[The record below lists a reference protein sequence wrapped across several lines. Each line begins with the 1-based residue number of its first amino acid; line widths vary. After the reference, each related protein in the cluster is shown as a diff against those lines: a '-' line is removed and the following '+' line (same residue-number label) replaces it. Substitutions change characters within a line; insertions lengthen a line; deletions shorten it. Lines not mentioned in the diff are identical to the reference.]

1 MRGISHVIVDE
12 IHERDINVRRKIPN
26 YYLYLNADKYV
37 IYRRMTFTIKKLFMY
52 NKFCKMGAP
61 AVFVLRLTFCWCCW
75 GTWYMRTHSWG
86 SFWCLPRWTRLCSPS
101 TLGTVRWW
109 RCMDAHTLSRVRKLT
124 LGTECFHRGSVR
136 VHWQTEL
143 QVWIEELLQVKLV
156 YQLGHYTL

>member
-1 MRGISHVIVDE
+1 MWTHYYRTCTKYFFLFWIGTLLRRLENGMRGISHVIVDE

-26 YYLYLNADKYV
+26 YYFYLNADKYL

-75 GTWYMRTHSWG
+75 GTWYMPTHSWG
-86 SFWCLPRWTRLCSPS
+86 SFWCLPRWTQLYSPS

-109 RCMDAHTLSRVRKLT
+109 RCMDAHTLSRVRISLK
-124 LGTECFHRGSVR
+124 CRNRMFP
-136 VHWQTEL
+136 
-143 QVWIEELLQVKLV
+143 
-156 YQLGHYTL
+156 